1 MCFHR
6 IAMIEIFTA
15 LQPYDE
21 LLNISIIKSQ
31 DDFIERDVV
40 APELKTKITVSA
52 VPTNRGLQQVL
63 TASSFRSE
71 RLDVSSS
78 TRLKV
83 EDKSSRSG
91 EFKFKTAGSVAIR

>member
-21 LLNISIIKSQ
+21 SLNISIIKSQ

-52 VPTNRGLQQVL
+52 VPTNRGLRQVL
-63 TASSFRSE
+63 SASSFRSE
-71 RLDVSSS
+71 
-78 TRLKV
+78 LKV
-83 EDKSSRSG
+83 EDKSDHSG
-91 EFKFKTAGSVAIR
+91 EFKFKEFETLYCCWKRRH